1 MSLKNLQALYGKQLA
16 TTSTL
21 KLKNVDFGLLTWEN
35 LLTNYG
41 PFTDQAPIAVAGL
54 PRNRGRKDIYNLQ
67 PISRQI

>member
-1 MSLKNLQALYGKQLA
+1 MGVVRVED
-16 TTSTL
+16 TD
-21 KLKNVDFGLLTWEN
+21 NVDFGLLTWEN